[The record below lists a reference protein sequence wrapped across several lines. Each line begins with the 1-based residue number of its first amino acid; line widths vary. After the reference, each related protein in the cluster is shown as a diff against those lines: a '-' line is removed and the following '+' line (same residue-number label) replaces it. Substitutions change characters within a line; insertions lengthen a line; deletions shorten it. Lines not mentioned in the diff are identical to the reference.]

1 MKLGNEFKRILTAA
15 LTAAMVFTS
24 IPAVPVMAASADV
37 LTEDAAIHDSLF
49 AEGSEGISESMGL
62 PAGDLA
68 DLSEE
73 ALSAEEEIAS
83 PDGIEITD
91 SEAIDSEVTEELAE
105 DNSEAVAGPEGE
117 VSEGDPGDKWLTL
130 HIDNS
135 DLILDKVTY
144 TYPGGG
150 GDETVDM
157 SGIRS
162 RDVTVFDKGND
173 INIKD
178 VTFKDGMGVDNR
190 YELSISGNSTSPTP
204 GTAVK
209 AADITTEI
217 YNKVF
222 NKSYGITDIYFKAA
236 RTVYDGSFTLDVVS
250 GNGIL
255 QGVTYTIVSID
266 STGNTNVS
274 TTAEVKYPDWNKP
287 ISYTNAKSIS
297 VKMSSFDT
305 DIAND
310 AVLNNIAELKVN
322 NVKRTAEYRSTEEII
337 ELKDTSFKG
346 TIPVKVDVKPEY
358 KCGTLHIDVLSRN
371 SVREN
376 DKTDKIISI
385 NKIGYRFDGYNIGGE
400 TAKYD
405 VVVDSDNGIDI
416 PFRFATDVQLAVE
429 DDEGY
434 SNNKYEYTFGTAD
447 NQKKKSVLSDTI
459 ELTDGATT
467 TIAIRPKQV
476 TFDSTL
482 TIKSTSD
489 NCIDSFIYQFYSD
502 KEGAVP
508 ITGAGGEVKIN
519 QSGENTKELTY
530 NGAASVRLDGF
541 KLGTENI
548 DLNKAALRL
557 DGKLATGGP
566 SDETGLFELG
576 AIGRTVEVKAIAKKK
591 VTVSFDSAGNFY
603 DNTNNPSTKA
613 TYSISGEEIKETGNP
628 NGKATWDSVGKKAWE
643 IYVEPGYT
651 LSVNVIYPESK
662 KYYFPEAKINGKKIK
677 VDRNSDATKEWW
689 TIGKIEQD
697 TVVDIES
704 KYFLAGGDNTK
715 INVTLEGDTT
725 PGIQGLTFTGP
736 VANIPAISTD
746 NVFSYSGP
754 VWLKATVT
762 VSTDAAAYYDI
773 TEAEY
778 RDYNGRNTRI
788 DKTYSYSEGY
798 INGVDN
804 IYNSYRAP
812 YDIYKGFEI
821 LIPVIAV
828 RAALMDE
835 GSLVI
840 AATQEKKDICY
851 NVAVN
856 TDQGIKN
863 VSITHEGEE
872 VLAADGSTVI
882 SIFNY
887 FSSDPEKHYVKYG
900 DSVGFDIEL
909 KPGYKLKNAEI
920 RDIIDSELIVSE
932 NRLKFDVK
940 TRKGATAVITTEETY
955 VESVK
960 YKNGDEVTLG
970 KKGYEVIYNKPV
982 SLALIKGSGT
992 KVSMNLIAKI
1002 GGKDVTSDLIAAGVL
1017 KEVISGG
1024 KIESYDFNGNNELTQ
1039 GKTIVIT
1046 MFPGG
1051 TSASDSNAKTVTLI
1065 VDKSNK
1071 SIKFKNATET
1081 MPLGATAKFTAA
1093 VTGNIETKITVNGA
1107 AQSGREFDETG
1118 VEIELSDDN
1127 KTLTV
1132 ESEAK
1137 LLAPKDYKI
1146 EIIDKNSTE
1155 KIAEITVKITLDA
1168 IKAATPTGK
1177 ISNTTNNTIVL
1188 GNLSTGKLDKDID
1201 GLYYHIKAARTDS
1214 NGGDL
1219 LKDSVEAYVPVKSG
1233 SSYTSTYTIELL
1245 KDAYKSDE
1253 AKKLAGIPGAAYAV
1267 TVKLVQRNGGT
1278 NLTGA
1283 ESKELT
1289 LSTEMKEGGV
1299 FETKLKL
1306 KKAGKGNA
1314 YSNLSNVD
1322 ALTYRESYY
1331 HCYLTGKPYQIE
1343 PVYSKNTSIRRLDR
1357 VELWYADGAKP
1368 IETVVSGNL
1377 IVEDSMIYFAPCT
1390 AGNMLAAGNYVIKA
1404 YALEATGVD
1413 VVATMKV
1420 KVLQAIEAIEIR
1432 DVPSKIVKLPGK
1444 KATATLTAFD
1454 VTYIPAKDEQ
1464 VNKKT
1469 NKVKWELVDAADDA
1483 KAFTYPGV
1491 SIKSNGKITIDKN
1504 VQVKKDI
1511 TFRVKATAKDYE
1523 GNYTYKISGKI
1534 VLTSHNP
1541 ELKMEYTPAISYNY
1555 KELKDGAS
1563 LDLYEAF
1570 DISTG
1575 SDYAYQELIRI
1586 YDVDNTGTPN
1596 TVPADVRVSGAKLI
1610 YNENGVA
1617 SIGLTKPGKI
1627 KITAKALDGSE
1638 RTCVRTLTVNY
1649 PADEALAFYLQGDS
1663 NLSNVDNMNNKVLD
1677 ATTFSFDNY
1686 RASGSSLA
1694 LDVYGYNYI
1703 KGVDRR
1709 SFIDHKI
1716 SVKGGKLVK
1725 PYKGAQYRYQ
1735 LIPTTEKTV
1744 VKIKDNTKKN
1754 GKEVTININNKAIGS
1769 SKLTGVKVTAQNIF
1783 NGKDSKGKIL
1793 SYIDYSDSKNYASV
1807 SPNMVKY
1814 TLAASGRMGTLSAD
1828 HVLIKIIKDDTKVGT
1843 DKLREALITN
1853 NAGTANPR
1861 NTISYT
1867 GYGDYAAPL
1876 NSTDNSFYINW
1887 STASDYAE
1895 SKFNISKGSYKIML
1909 TPVKKVTVKID
1920 GSDEIR
1926 YEATAKPV
1934 NVTVAAVN
1942 APKASVKPLATLD
1955 FTKTANKADLD
1966 NGKRKDKNVVA
1977 GSVELGVPKGTDPQ
1991 LKDSNIKGNLNH
2003 FSRYFKLSTDK
2014 KQLEFQGSA
2023 AYIDVSG
2030 KSVAAVDKLDPKT
2043 DKNELQGYIAYKYQT
2058 FDGIVHYE
2066 YYKVNLKAAAAGIT
2080 K

>member
-62 PAGDLA
+62 PAGDVA

-144 TYPGGG
+144 IYTGSEGA
-150 GDETVDM
+150 ETVDM
-157 SGIRS
+157 SGLKS
-162 RDVTVFDKGND
+162 KDVAIVDKGYND
-173 INIKD
+173 VWIKEI
-178 VTFKDGMGVDNR
+178 TFKEDKGVDNR
-190 YELSISGNSTSPTP
+190 YELSLSGNNTKTTP
-204 GTAVK
+204 ETAVK
-209 AADITTEI
+209 SSELTNI
-217 YNKVF
+217 YNATF
-222 NKSYGITDIYFKAA
+222 NKSEGNTDLYFKAS
-236 RTVYDGSFTLDVVS
+236 RTVYDGSFKLDVVS

-274 TTAEVKYPDWNKP
+274 TTAEVKYPDWNKS

-322 NVKRTAEYRSTEEII
+322 NVKRTAEYRSTEENI
-337 ELKDTSFKG
+337 ELKDPSFKG
-346 TIPVKVDVKPEY
+346 TIPVKVDVKPGY

-376 DKTDKIISI
+376 GKTDKIISI

-405 VVVDSDNGIDI
+405 VVVDSDDGIDI
-416 PFRFATDVQLAVE
+416 PFRFATDVQLVVE

-434 SNNKYEYTFGTAD
+434 SDNKYEYTFGTAD
-447 NQKKKSVLSDTI
+447 NQKKKGVLSDTI

-489 NCIDSFIYQFYSD
+489 NCIDRFAYQFYSD
-502 KEGAVP
+502 KEGTVA
-508 ITGAGGEVKIN
+508 IYGGSGVVEIN
-519 QSGENTKELTY
+519 QSGENTKELIY
-530 NGAASVRLDGF
+530 NGAASVRLYEF
-541 KLGTENI
+541 KLGSGKIN
-548 DLNKAALRL
+548 LNKAALRI
-557 DGKLATGGP
+557 DGKLGTGEN
-566 SDETGLFELG
+566 DDNTGLFELG
-576 AIGRTVEVKAIAKKK
+576 ADGRTVEVKAIAKKK
-591 VTVSFDSAGNFY
+591 VTVNFDSAENFY
-603 DNTNNPSTKA
+603 NNVDNPSTKA
-613 TYSISGEEIKETGNP
+613 TYSISGEEIKESVNP
-628 NGKATWDSVGKKAWE
+628 NGEATWDSAGKKSWE
-643 IYVEPGYT
+643 IYVEPGLT

-662 KYYFPEAKINGKKIK
+662 TYYFPEAKINGTKIRI
-677 VDRNSDATKEWW
+677 DRNSDASKEWW

-697 TVVDIES
+697 TVVNIES
-704 KYFLAGGDNTK
+704 KYFLASGDNTK
-715 INVTLEGDTT
+715 LTVTLDGVTT

-736 VANIPAISTD
+736 IDTIPAISTD
-746 NVFSYSGP
+746 SVFKYSAGD
-754 VWLKATVT
+754 LKAKIT
-762 VSTDAAAYYDI
+762 VSKNVAAYYDI
-773 TEAEY
+773 TEASY
-778 RDYNGRNTRI
+778 RDYNGSTAKI
-788 DKTYSYSEGY
+788 TQKSSTEGW
-798 INGVDN
+798 INPVDG
-804 IYNSYRAP
+804 STESDRAP
-812 YDIYKGFEI
+812 EDIYGTFNVF
-821 LIPVIAV
+821 IPAKAV

-835 GSLVI
+835 GSFRI
-840 AATQEKKDICY
+840 TATQEQKNICY
-851 NVAVN
+851 NVRV
-856 TDQGIKN
+856 TTSEGIKSVSVTHSGN
-863 VSITHEGEE
+863 EIVSAGEGSITSI
-872 VLAADGSTVI
+872 DSYYST
-882 SIFNY
+882 
-887 FSSDPEKHYVKYG
+887 EAKKHYVKYG
-900 DSVGFDIEL
+900 DPIGFDIEL
-909 KPGYKLKNAEI
+909 MPGYSLKNAEI
-920 RDIIDSELIVSE
+920 SDLNSELIASE
-932 NRLKFDVK
+932 NKVKFDVK
-940 TRKGATAVITTEETY
+940 TRNGAAAVITAEETY

-960 YKNGDEVTLG
+960 YKNGDEVKLG
-970 KKGYEVIYNKPV
+970 TKGYEVIYNKPV

-1002 GGKDVTSDLIAAGVL
+1002 GGKDVTSNLISAGVL

-1071 SIKFKNATET
+1071 SIKFKNETET

-1233 SSYTSTYTIELL
+1233 SGYTSTYTIELL
-1245 KDAYKSDE
+1245 NDAYKSDE

-1289 LSTEMKEGGV
+1289 LNTGMKEGGV

-1306 KKAGKGNA
+1306 RKAGKGNA
-1314 YSNLSNVD
+1314 YSNLANVD
-1322 ALTYRESYY
+1322 GKTNRDSYDCYR
-1331 HCYLTGKPYQIE
+1331 TGKPYQIE

-1357 VELWYADGAKP
+1357 VELWYADGTEP
-1368 IETVVSGNL
+1368 IETVVSGGAGSNL

-1413 VVATMKV
+1413 VAATMKV

-1523 GNYTYKISGKI
+1523 GNYTYKISAGKI

-1586 YDVDNTGTPN
+1586 YDVDNTGTSN

-1638 RTCVRTLTVNY
+1638 RTCIRTMTVNY
-1649 PADEALAFYLQGDS
+1649 PADEALVFYLNGDS
-1663 NLSNVDNMNNKVLD
+1663 ILTNLDSSKVLD

-1686 RASGSSLA
+1686 RASGSSLD

-1754 GKEVTININNKAIGS
+1754 GKEITININNKAIGS

-1876 NSTDNSFYINW
+1876 NGTDNSFYINW

-2066 YYKVNLKAAAAGIT
+2066 YYKVNLKAAAAGI